1 MVVEQYCPA
10 FDRCTLESPINSL
23 HDWGRWTAPVTWNW
37 VSNTPACINRRC
49 IQESISETNDGW
61 IKVAKHGD
69 CGERQKNGE
78 RKNAKKSGCQGARQR
93 RRAKKGNYRLPARA
107 LITIQGVKL
116 WRQFGVK
123 TITKT
128 NSRTKN
134 WFLCRMNSLLLG
146 QNDTYQE
153 PMVIGSCTYPLD
165 LFWFLR
171 GSTPVITLAREKIYS
186 WESNRL
192 SLNESVIQ
200 LDPQLLKMSVLS
212 SSQTSNQPV
221 TR

>member
-10 FDRCTLESPINSL
+10 FDRCTVESPINSL
-23 HDWGRWTAPVTWNW
+23 RDWGRWTAPVTWNW

-49 IQESISETNDGW
+49 IQESISEKNDGW

-93 RRAKKGNYRLPARA
+93 RRAKKGNYRLPAPA

-134 WFLCRMNSLLLG
+134 WFLCRMNFF
-146 QNDTYQE
+146 
-153 PMVIGSCTYPLD
+153 V
-165 LFWFLR
+165 
-171 GSTPVITLAREKIYS
+171 TLAKWHLPGAYGH
-186 WESNRL
+186 RL
-192 SLNESVIQ
+192 LHLPTWFVFVLERLNAG
-200 LDPQLLKMSVLS
+200 DYFG
-212 SSQTSNQPV
+212 
-221 TR
+221 